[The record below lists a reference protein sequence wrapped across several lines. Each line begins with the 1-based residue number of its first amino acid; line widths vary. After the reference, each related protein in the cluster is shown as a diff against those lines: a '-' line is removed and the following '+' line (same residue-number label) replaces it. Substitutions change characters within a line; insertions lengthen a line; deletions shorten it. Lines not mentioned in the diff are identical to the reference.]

1 MKFFG
6 KKSFSSIIY
15 WKCNLCVIALSLV
28 FIFILIS
35 LVFKNYTL
43 SGANEFSM
51 EIPLTNSFIKSNYTE
66 ITLSFFMTSMILFLL
81 YYGVFFYL
89 LRSIFKAFRSEKII
103 FTKKTLGFI
112 RKFALLN
119 IFLPPMGILA
129 AYFIKNEIDFE
140 IIMQGGLLVLLG
152 IFCLFVVAVFNE
164 GILLQEETDLTI

>member
-1 MKFFG
+1 
-6 KKSFSSIIY
+6 
-15 WKCNLCVIALSLV
+15 
-28 FIFILIS
+28 
-35 LVFKNYTL
+35 
-43 SGANEFSM
+43 
-51 EIPLTNSFIKSNYTE
+51 
-66 ITLSFFMTSMILFLL
+66 MTSMILFLL